1 MFEMPDI
8 TIISR
13 CHNITGTYGNGYCLY
28 VMHTCVAELEKRVC
42 AFRHCTLSA
51 TSVGLY
57 LFVVSNT
64 LECTVAGI
72 ISLQVRTD
80 LCLVGAAGACQ
91 RFGLADGTRAG
102 PLKQAKKA

>member
-1 MFEMPDI
+1 MWIEGKRKGQEGRIDRYIMFEMPDI

-57 LFVVSNT
+57 LFFYA
-64 LECTVAGI
+64 LWQE
-72 ISLQVRTD
+72 LY
-80 LCLVGAAGACQ
+80 LC
-91 RFGLADGTRAG
+91 
-102 PLKQAKKA
+102 K

>member
-1 MFEMPDI
+1 
-8 TIISR
+8 
-13 CHNITGTYGNGYCLY
+13 
-28 VMHTCVAELEKRVC
+28 MHTCVAELEKRVC

-102 PLKQAKKA
+102 PLKQEKGLTHGRVSRSHRLVVLVQNERPRS